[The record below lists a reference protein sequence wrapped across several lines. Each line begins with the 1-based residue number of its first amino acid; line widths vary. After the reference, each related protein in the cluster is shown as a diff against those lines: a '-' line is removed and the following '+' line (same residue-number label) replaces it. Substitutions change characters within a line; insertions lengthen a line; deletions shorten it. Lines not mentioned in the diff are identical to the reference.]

1 MARRSGVKMGRQVID
16 LSERFTVN
24 PHAWLTE
31 STGRKATVGV
41 TNEVPSW
48 GTQLKPKTDSAA
60 HSFRKN
66 GGELV
71 AVGYYTRPTGFKD
84 KWDPA
89 NQR

>member
-1 MARRSGVKMGRQVID
+1 MGRQAID

-24 PHAWLTE
+24 PHAWLTDNT
-31 STGRKATVGV
+31 SRKATVGA
-41 TNEVPSW
+41 TNDVPTW
-48 GTQLKPKTDSAA
+48 GKQLKPTTDSAA
-60 HSFRKN
+60 YSFRRTA
-66 GGELV
+66 GELV